1 MLKATS
7 NSSVI
12 YDHRGD
18 VMSEYHV
25 SPSDN
30 ITTFNRKQDVTALL
44 KYCHAKREHVPLDR
58 KSCAGPIAEIP
69 NIIYYRAV
77 REGWANDSEA
87 WKKWY
92 RDPDN
97 KYIKTS
103 NMRF

>member
-30 ITTFNRKQDVTALL
+30 VITSD
-44 KYCHAKREHVPLDR
+44 
-58 KSCAGPIAEIP
+58 
-69 NIIYYRAV
+69 
-77 REGWANDSEA
+77 A

-92 RDPDN
+92 SDSDN
-97 KYIKTS
+97 KYFRTS
-103 NMRF
+103 

>member
-7 NSSVI
+7 PSSVI

-30 ITTFNRKQDVTALL
+30 VITFNRKQDVSKLL
-44 KYCHAKREHVPLDR
+44 KYCHAKRNHVPIDR
-58 KSCAGPIAEIP
+58 KSCVRSIAEIP
-69 NIIYYRAV
+69 NIIYSRAV
-77 REGWANDSEA
+77 REGWANDSDA

-97 KYIKTS
+97 KYFLTS
-103 NMRF
+103 

>member
-1 MLKATS
+1 MLTATS
-7 NSSVI
+7 YSSVI

-25 SPSDN
+25 S
-30 ITTFNRKQDVTALL
+30 ALL
-44 KYCHAKREHVPLDR
+44 KYCHAKREHVPVNR
-58 KSCAGPIAEIP
+58 KSCAWPIAEIP

-97 KYIKTS
+97 KYFRTS
-103 NMRF
+103 NMRY